1 MYEILY
7 IYIFLCDL
15 KYLNCVGARAPPPGP
30 AAPYIY
36 MWRYI
41 YIYMYRLFVLFIGH
55 KDYF

>member
-1 MYEILY
+1 MRFY

-15 KYLNCVGARAPPPGP
+15 KYLNCVLALGPAPPPALQP
-30 AAPYIY
+30 HIYICGD
-36 MWRYI
+36 I